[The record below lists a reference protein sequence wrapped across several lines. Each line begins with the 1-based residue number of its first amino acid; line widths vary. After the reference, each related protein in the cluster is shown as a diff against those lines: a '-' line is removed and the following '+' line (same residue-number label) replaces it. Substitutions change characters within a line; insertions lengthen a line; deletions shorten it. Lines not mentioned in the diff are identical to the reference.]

1 MNNTQLFMDIV
12 GWVGAGSLLCA
23 YLLISNDRI
32 AGKSYLY
39 QGLNTVGSFG
49 LVLNS
54 FYYGA
59 MPSVILNVIWVMIGI
74 YTFNTMIRKPKEQSN
89 E

>member
-1 MNNTQLFMDIV
+1 MDIV

-23 YLLISNDRI
+23 YLLISNGKTV
-32 AGKSYLY
+32 GKSYLY
-39 QGLNTVGSFG
+39 QGLNTAGSLG

-59 MPSVILNVIWVMIGI
+59 MPSVILNVIWVMIGV
-74 YTFNTMIRKPKEQSN
+74 YTFKNMIRKPKEQS
-89 E
+89 